1 MKRVLIVDDDAA
13 VREVL
18 SSALTHFGYK
28 AYKASNGAEAID
40 VLKANPEIEIVILD
54 LKMPVMNGHE
64 LCPHLKNLNP
74 NIQIIVSSASIDE
87 MAVKEL
93 NDLGVRCI
101 LRKPYPLKVL
111 QEAINNH
118 SRCYKIRALT

>member
-1 MKRVLIVDDDAA
+1 MKRILIVDDDDV
-13 VREVL
+13 VRDVL
-18 SSALTHFGYK
+18 SLALAEFGHMT
-28 AYKASNGAEAID
+28 YKASNGVKALEI
-40 VLKANPEIEIVILD
+40 LRANPEVEIVILD

-74 NIQIIVSSASIDE
+74 DIQIIVSSASVDE

-111 QEAINNH
+111 QEVINNY
-118 SRCYKIRALT
+118 SRCYKIRA